1 MSDRLLALRTFVRT
15 AHSGSFSRAGRE
27 LGLSQ
32 PSISRILAQLE
43 SEVGARL
50 LVRTTRAVALTEA
63 GADYLARIEPLLS
76 ALEEA
81 DHAARGTGELRGLL
95 RIALSS
101 SFGVREVIPR
111 LPEFLKRHPALR
123 IDLSINDQ
131 RQDLVADGVDVA
143 LRLGVLSDSSAVA
156 RKIGEAPRVVV
167 ASPAYL
173 QRRGRPR
180 DPADLAAHVVI
191 VGPGGTSLNAW
202 TFLRDGRRLSVRVE
216 GRLTTPANEGAVA
229 GAVAGLGVTLTST
242 WGCRAEIER
251 GDLVPLLEDWEMD
264 PVEAHAL
271 FPSGRAACPAARA
284 FVDYLAPQLWT
295 VARS

>member
-111 LPEFLKRHPALR
+111 LPKFLERHPALR

-229 GAVAGLGVTLTST
+229 DAVAGLGVTLTST

-271 FPSGRAACPAARA
+271 FPAGRAASPAARA
-284 FVDYLAPQLWT
+284 FVDYLAPQL
-295 VARS
+295 